1 MIADTGKMKVLVA
14 DDEAVFRTMLQKF
27 LTHWGHTVTTVGD
40 GEEAWSALS
49 NTEGPQLAMLD
60 WMMPRLAGPELC
72 RRIRN
77 TPETKGVYVI
87 LLTARRERGDIVAG
101 LQAGAD
107 DYVIKPFDSEELR
120 ARVAVGERVV
130 GLQNQL
136 STRIHELQHALDHV
150 HTLQGLIPICSYC
163 KRVRNEREYWERV
176 ESYISARTDARFS
189 HGVCPECAKNLNP
202 DFLL

>member
-1 MIADTGKMKVLVA
+1 MIADSGKMKVLVA

-40 GEEAWSALS
+40 GEEAWNALS
-49 NTEGPQLAMLD
+49 TTEGPQLAMLD

-130 GLQNQL
+130 GLQNAL
-136 STRIHELQHALDHV
+136 NIRIHELQHALDHV